1 MPKTPFRQRPSAAKP
16 GRSPDRS
23 PNKSE
28 RGEPKHKPRGPHKG
42 GKRPGRDPNESESA
56 SKPASSAKPSR
67 FGKASPAS
75 KSGPS
80 AKSGPGAKSGFRP
93 GKPAAPTKVSFTKRI
108 VRASIAAS
116 KPVRPFRDAANE
128 RPERETRPERS
139 EHPTDKP
146 FRTPVRSTESAARP
160 PSRNIDKPARA
171 PSRSNDKPDR
181 KRTPLRNFGPRPT
194 LDRDAPASQPQ
205 GAAIREPMRIAK
217 AMARAGLCSRR
228 EAERWI
234 GEGRVRV
241 NGRTLDTPAIEVGP
255 ADKIIVD
262 GQPLPSVAPAQLW
275 RYYKPRGVMTTNSD
289 PEGRPTVFDQLP
301 PDLPRVVSVGRLDY
315 NTEGLLLLTNDGEL
329 ARHLELPA
337 TGWLRRYRVRAY
349 GRVSQS
355 DLDSLKDGIT
365 VEGVTYGPIEATMDS
380 VQSGNMWLTI
390 GLREGKNREVR
401 KILQSLMLDVNRL
414 IRISYG
420 PFQLLD
426 LEPGSV
432 ESIKR
437 RVIADQLGPDAERF
451 GLTGAIDGFKAREKL
466 SGPSGT
472 GAKFKP

>member
-1 MPKTPFRQRPSAAKP
+1 MFARGMLRAPPIENKSMPKTPFRQRPSPAKP
-16 GRSPDRS
+16 SRSP
-23 PNKSE
+23 E
-28 RGEPKHKPRGPHKG
+28 RGGEPPERGATKHKPRGPHKG
-42 GKRPGRDPNESESA
+42 GKRPGRDPNEGESG
-56 SKPASSAKPSR
+56 AKPTRS
-67 FGKASPAS
+67 GKTGTAS
-75 KSGPS
+75 KSGPGVK
-80 AKSGPGAKSGFRP
+80 AGFRP
-93 GKPAAPTKVSFTKRI
+93 GKPAAPAKVSFTKRI

-116 KPVRPFRDAANE
+116 KPVRPFRDPDDK
-128 RPERETRPERS
+128 RPERAPR
-139 EHPTDKP
+139 
-146 FRTPVRSTESAARP
+146 AARP
-160 PSRNIDKPARA
+160 ETRASTPKPAGERPARA
-171 PSRSNDKPDR
+171 PARTTDKPER
-181 KRTPLRNFGPRPT
+181 KRTALRNFGPRPIV
-194 LDRDAPASQPQ
+194 DREALSSQPH

-241 NGRTLDTPAIEVGP
+241 NGRVLETPAIEVGP
-255 ADKIIVD
+255 SDKITVD
-262 GQPLPSVAPAQLW
+262 GQPLPGVAPAQLW
-275 RYYKPRGVMTTNSD
+275 RYYKPRGVMTTNAD
-289 PEGRPTVFDQLP
+289 PEGRPTVFEQLP

-349 GRVSQS
+349 GRVSQA
-355 DLDSLKDGIT
+355 DLDALRDGIT

-401 KILQSLMLDVNRL
+401 KILSSLMLDVNRL

-432 ESIKR
+432 EVIKR
-437 RVIADQLGPDAERF
+437 RIIADQLGPDAERF

-466 SGPSGT
+466 SGAAPKGPA
-472 GAKFKP
+472 GKFKP